1 MGITSFSDRSPTLD
15 REETSGGEGVPTVRA
30 ALIAGVVAAIVA
42 AASSTAATIVI
53 TSKQIKDGSIQ
64 AVDLSAG
71 AKRAL
76 KGARGAPGAR
86 GAQGSQGPAGIQG
99 PQGIQGPPGAPGIQR
114 LRLVTSGS
122 VTITPGT
129 QGQAEAA
136 CPAGET
142 AVSGGYGLD
151 STDAAV
157 FNSFGNGSGWVAEAE
172 NPTGTGVPTAHLT
185 AYAYCA
191 PSMTFVP

>member
-1 MGITSFSDRSPTLD
+1 MKT
-15 REETSGGEGVPTVRA
+15 

-76 KGARGAPGAR
+76 KGTRGAAGAPGAR

-114 LRLVTSGS
+114 LRLVTAT
-122 VTITPGT
+122 VTIAVGG
-129 QGQAEAA
+129 QDQAEAA

-142 AVSGGYGLD
+142 AVSGGYGL
-151 STDAAV
+151 STTDAAV
-157 FNSFGNGSGWVAEAE
+157 LRSFNVGSGWVAEAE
-172 NPTGTGVPTAHLT
+172 NPTGTGVQPATLSSF
-185 AYAYCA
+185 AYCA
-191 PSMTFVP
+191 PGVTFVP

>member
-1 MGITSFSDRSPTLD
+1 
-15 REETSGGEGVPTVRA
+15 VRT
-30 ALIAGVVAAIVA
+30 ALIAGIVAAVVA
-42 AASSTAATIVI
+42 AASSTAATIVV

-64 AVDLSAG
+64 AVDLSAA

-86 GAQGSQGPAGIQG
+86 GALGPQGPVGIQG

-114 LRLVTSGS
+114 IRLVTAALS
-122 VTITPGT
+122 IPPGG
-129 QGQAEAA
+129 QDQAEAA

-142 AVSGGYGLD
+142 AVSGGYGL
-151 STDAAV
+151 STTDAAV
-157 FNSFGNGSGWVAEAE
+157 LRSFGIGVGWVAEAE
-172 NPTGTGVPTAHLT
+172 NPAGTGVQPATLT

-191 PSMTFVP
+191 PGVTFVP